1 MIAKGFKLVTRGLL
15 PMKDNLVANSYPMF
29 NVTYTINGEQFEKN
43 IVGKGVDSVKQSVYI
58 SCKEDNPDAEV
69 VIVRV
74 RLL

>member
-1 MIAKGFKLVTRGLL
+1 
-15 PMKDNLVANSYPMF
+15 MKDKLAESYPVF
-29 NVTYTINGEQFEKN
+29 KVTYTINGEQSEKS
-43 IVGKGVDSVKQSVYI
+43 IVGKGVDRVKQSVYI

>member
-1 MIAKGFKLVTRGLL
+1 
-15 PMKDNLVANSYPMF
+15 MKDKLAESYPVF
-29 NVTYTINGEQFEKN
+29 KVTYTINGEQFEKN
-43 IVGKGVDSVKQSVYI
+43 IVGKGVDRVKQSVYI